1 MFKYLLVIG
10 AFVMA
15 APSWAEYTGS
25 FTGNMGTATKYMH
38 RGLKQSEA
46 DIVFHGG
53 VDYSGPMGI
62 YAGAWGY
69 TGSIEDLDTSEVN
82 AYAGGA
88 YSFSTVSLGFGV
100 IRYERGADS
109 KPTSTNSTT
118 STSNT
123 EYNLN
128 LSWDAYRLSSFQD
141 DESKDQ
147 YHELGANY
155 ALWGDSGLA
164 ITAGLVQPDSSNDE
178 TWNYSIG
185 FVKAMPSNVDFE
197 VVLSRHDDKGNTL
210 IIGLSQ
216 QFGL

>member
-25 FTGNMGTATKYMH
+25 FTGNMGTATKYMQ
-38 RGLKQSEA
+38 RGLKQSDA

-82 AYAGGA
+82 TYAGAA

-100 IRYERGADS
+100 IHYERGADS
-109 KPTSTNSTT
+109 AN
-118 STSNT
+118 TSNT

-147 YHELGANY
+147 YHEIGANY

-164 ITAGLVQPDSSNDE
+164 ITAGLVQPDASNDE